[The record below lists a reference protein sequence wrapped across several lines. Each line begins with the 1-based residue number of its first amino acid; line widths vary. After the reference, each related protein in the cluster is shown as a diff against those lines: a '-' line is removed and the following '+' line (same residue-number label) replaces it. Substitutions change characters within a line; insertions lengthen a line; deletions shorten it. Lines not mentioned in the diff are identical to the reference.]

1 MVVHFSKVGG
11 GSSAGTGT
19 GEPPGRPRPDCFSP
33 ENSLAR
39 AAGHAYLVHNAED
52 PDQKR
57 KERRSMSNVVNVNVR
72 TSMNWWWRNFSS
84 LGRW

>member
-1 MVVHFSKVGG
+1 M
-11 GSSAGTGT
+11 AAAP
-19 GEPPGRPRPDCFSP
+19 ERGRESRRDAPRPDCFSP